1 MLEIQNLSVY
11 HNKDLTPL
19 IEGLSFSLRP
29 GERAALIGE
38 EGNGK
43 STLLRLLAGLEAPYV
58 SCEGRVL
65 VTGAR
70 GYLPQ
75 ELPACDRERSAYEF
89 FADSPVFFDQTPREL
104 AALARELSLPQDV
117 FYSEQPLARF
127 SGGER
132 VKLQMARILMEKPA
146 LLLLDEPTNDLD
158 LPAVR
163 WLQDFLCRCE
173 IPTVF
178 VSHDEALLERAAN
191 VIVLLERLRRRQAP
205 RASVWRMDYQ
215 TFVRTRASGMAH
227 QEQVARKEREEFD
240 AKLRRFE
247 DIRRK
252 VEHDQNAIS
261 RQDPAGGRLLKK
273 KMHAVMSMG
282 RRFEREREGLTA
294 MPESE
299 EAIFAKLTCTPQPA
313 GKVVIDASL
322 PTLCAGG
329 RVLCRDVRL
338 QVRAGEKLLITGR
351 NGVGKSTLLR
361 VLWADVQRRGD
372 LRAFYMPQDPC
383 DLLDLTKTPVELL
396 AVTHEKDE
404 TTRNRVALGSM
415 KFTPEEMEHPAAA
428 LSGGQKAKLLFL
440 MMAQRQGDV
449 LLLDEPTRNL
459 SPLSGP
465 VVRALFAAY
474 PGCIVAVSHD
484 RRFAAEVFTRAVEL
498 TPCGLQDST
507 EIGI

>member
-1 MLEIQNLSVY
+1 MLEIRHLSVY
-11 HNKDLTPL
+11 HDRDLTPL
-19 IEGLSFSLRP
+19 IADLSFTLRP
-29 GERAALIGE
+29 GDRAALIGE

-43 STLLRLLAGLEAPYV
+43 STLLRLLAGQSVPYV
-58 SCEGRVL
+58 SCEGQVL
-65 VTGAR
+65 VAGAR

-75 ELPACDRERSAYEF
+75 ELPACEREKSAYEY
-89 FADSPVFFDQTPREL
+89 FADSPAFFEQTPREL
-104 AALARELSLPQDV
+104 AGLARELSLPQDV
-117 FYSEQPLARF
+117 FYSGQRLSSF

-132 VKLQMARILMEKPA
+132 VKLQMARILMEKPS

-158 LPAVR
+158 LSAVR
-163 WLQDFLCRCE
+163 WLQDFLCRCG

-191 VIVLLERLRRRQAP
+191 VVILLERLRRRQTP
-205 RASVWRMDYQ
+205 RASVWRMDYA

-240 AKLRRFE
+240 AKLRRYE

-252 VEHDQNAIS
+252 VEHDQGAIS

-273 KMHAVMSMG
+273 KMHSVMAMG
-282 RRFEREREGLTA
+282 RRFERERESLTA

-299 EAIFAKLTCTPQPA
+299 EAIFAKLTCDPQPA
-313 GKVVIDASL
+313 GKVILDAGL
-322 PTLCAGG
+322 PQLCAGG
-329 RVLCRDVRL
+329 RVLCRNVRL
-338 QVRAGEKLLITGR
+338 QVRAGEKVLITGK

-361 VLWADVQRRGD
+361 ALWEAVRQRGD

-383 DLLDLTKTPVELL
+383 DMLDLTKAPVELL
-396 AVTHEKDE
+396 AVTGEKEE
-404 TTRNRVALGSM
+404 TTASRVALGSM

-428 LSGGQKAKLLFL
+428 LSGGQKAKLMFL
-440 MMAQRQGDV
+440 MMAQRRPDV

-465 VVRALFAAY
+465 VVRALFADY

-484 RRFAAEVFTRAVEL
+484 RRFAQAVFTRAVEL
-498 TPCGLQDST
+498 TPAGIQEST
-507 EIGI
+507 DFGI

>member
-1 MLEIQNLSVY
+1 MLEIRNLSIY

-19 IEGLSFSLRP
+19 ISDLSFTLRP

-43 STLLRLLAGLEAPYV
+43 STLLRLLAGLDAPYV
-58 SCEGRVL
+58 SCEGQIL
-65 VTGAR
+65 VTGTR
-70 GYLPQ
+70 SYLPQ
-75 ELPACDRERSAYEF
+75 ELPAADRERSACEF
-89 FADSPVFFDQTPREL
+89 FADSPVFYDQTPREL

-158 LPAVR
+158 LASVR
-163 WLQDFLCRCE
+163 WFQDFLCRCR

-178 VSHDEALLERAAN
+178 VSHDEALLGRAAN
-191 VIVLLERLRRRQAP
+191 VIILLERLRRRQAP
-205 RASVWRMDYQ
+205 RASVWRMDYP

-252 VEHDQNAIS
+252 VEHDQSAIS

-282 RRFEREREGLTA
+282 RRFERERESLTA

-313 GKVVIDASL
+313 GKVVLDAGL
-322 PTLCAGG
+322 PQLCAGG

-338 QVRAGEKLLITGR
+338 QVRAGEKVLITGK

-361 VLWADVQRRGD
+361 ALWEAVRARGD

-383 DLLDLTKTPVELL
+383 DLLDLTQTPVELL
-396 AVTHEKDE
+396 AVTGDKDE
-404 TTRNRVALGSM
+404 TTANRVALGSM
-415 KFTPEEMEHPAAA
+415 KFTPEEMEHPAQA
-428 LSGGQKAKLLFL
+428 LSGGQKAKLMFL
-440 MMAQRQGDV
+440 MMAQRQPDV

-465 VVRALFAAY
+465 VVRALFAEY

-484 RRFAAEVFTRAVEL
+484 RLFARAVFTRALEL
-498 TPCGLQDST
+498 TPAGLHEST
-507 EIGI
+507 DFGI

>member
-1 MLEIQNLSVY
+1 MLEIKNLSVY

-19 IEGLSFSLRP
+19 ISDLSFTLRP

-43 STLLRLLAGLEAPYV
+43 STLLRLLAGLDAPYV
-58 SCEGRVL
+58 SCEGQIL

-75 ELPACDRERSAYEF
+75 ELPAAERERSAYEF
-89 FADSPVFFDQTPREL
+89 FTDSPAFFDQTPREL
-104 AALARELSLPQDV
+104 AALSRELSLPQDV

-132 VKLQMARILMEKPA
+132 VKLQMARILMGKPS

-158 LPAVR
+158 LASVR
-163 WLQDFLCRCE
+163 WLQDFLCRLP

-178 VSHDEALLERAAN
+178 VSHDEALLGRAAN

-205 RASVWRMDYQ
+205 RASVWRMDYE
-215 TFVRTRASGMAH
+215 TFVRTRASGMTH

-240 AKLRRFE
+240 AKLRRYE
-247 DIRRK
+247 DIRRR
-252 VEHDQNAIS
+252 VERDQNAIS

-282 RRFEREREGLTA
+282 RRFERERESLTA

-313 GKVVIDASL
+313 GKVVLDAGL
-322 PTLCAGG
+322 PQLCAGG

-338 QVRAGEKLLITGR
+338 QVRAGEKVLITGK

-361 VLWADVQRRGD
+361 ALWEAVRARGD

-396 AVTHEKDE
+396 AVTGEKDE
-404 TTRNRVALGSM
+404 TTANRVALGSM

-428 LSGGQKAKLLFL
+428 LSGGQKAKLMFL
-440 MMAQRQGDV
+440 MMAQRRPDV

-465 VVRALFAAY
+465 VVRALFADY

-484 RRFAAEVFTRAVEL
+484 RLFARAVFTRALEL
-498 TPCGLQDST
+498 TPAGLHEST
-507 EIGI
+507 DFGI